1 MGANDPKK
9 SDEWEGFD
17 PSGEWTVGDILKAM
31 SGRDCPSY
39 IERLAS
45 QIQEWMVSAMA
56 GEGEL
61 SGEDFLF
68 GFGDRKQG
76 DPEALISQLE
86 WVDKFADIL
95 PASTEPIGHEDA
107 VVLCLGPVD
116 FDEGMRM
123 AIDYAALFGRDHC
136 RRVWMLSDSW
146 VIGEVV
152 RYVQHFSALASHGV
166 ELRFI
171 MVTPWGWTEIP
182 IAVEAGDNGRL
193 RWENRTTR
201 QEHNNNPLRP
211 NKHDDPNQK

>member
-1 MGANDPKK
+1 MGAIDPKW
-9 SDEWEGFD
+9 DNERED
-17 PSGEWTVGDILKAM
+17 LDLNGEWTVGDILKAI
-31 SGRDCPSY
+31 SCKDFPPY
-39 IERLAS
+39 IERLSS
-45 QIQEWMVSAMA
+45 QIQEWMVAALS
-56 GEGEL
+56 GEGEV
-61 SGEDFLF
+61 SAEEFLF

-76 DPEALISQLE
+76 DPEALVSQLD
-86 WVDKFADIL
+86 WVEKFADIL
-95 PASTEPIGHEDA
+95 PASSELLGHEDA

-152 RYVQHFSALASHGV
+152 RYVQHYSALAAHGV

-182 IAVEAGDNGRL
+182 IALEAGEAGKL
-193 RWENRTTR
+193 RWEGKSR
-201 QEHNNNPLRP
+201 QEHNNNHLRR
-211 NKHDDPNQK
+211 NKHDEPNQK